1 MPTQKQLMEIISIQ
15 SDIAKQ
21 GLDLAGVMALA
32 TERTL
37 SLVGANSAAIE
48 LAEGEDMVY
57 RATSGNAASQIGL
70 RVKRQHSL
78 SGLSVQSGQTLICT
92 DSETDP
98 RVDLEACRKVGLRS
112 MLCMPL
118 MHLGSPIG
126 VLKAMSD
133 QPGHFSDQ
141 EATLLNLLSEVIS
154 AAMYFATKFNEND
167 LFHQATHDGLTGL
180 ANRSLFMD
188 RLRQLTQQHE
198 RRQQHAGVL
207 MIDMNGLK
215 PINDNFGHRAGDA
228 AIREFASRLKSV
240 ARQSDTVARLGGD
253 EFGVILAPIEMEN
266 GIQAAIERIQ
276 TETASPFPFE
286 GRELRLSASIG
297 AARFPVEA
305 TGMDHLIELAD
316 QRMYEIKRRHHQGRR

>member
-15 SDIAKQ
+15 PDIAKQ

-37 SLVGANSAAIE
+37 SQVGANSAAIE

-112 MLCMPL
+112 MLCM
-118 MHLGSPIG
+118 HLGSP
-126 VLKAMSD
+126 
-133 QPGHFSDQ
+133 
-141 EATLLNLLSEVIS
+141 
-154 AAMYFATKFNEND
+154 
-167 LFHQATHDGLTGL
+167 
-180 ANRSLFMD
+180 
-188 RLRQLTQQHE
+188 
-198 RRQQHAGVL
+198 
-207 MIDMNGLK
+207 
-215 PINDNFGHRAGDA
+215 
-228 AIREFASRLKSV
+228 
-240 ARQSDTVARLGGD
+240 
-253 EFGVILAPIEMEN
+253 
-266 GIQAAIERIQ
+266 
-276 TETASPFPFE
+276 
-286 GRELRLSASIG
+286 IG

-305 TGMDHLIELAD
+305 TGMDHLIELAY